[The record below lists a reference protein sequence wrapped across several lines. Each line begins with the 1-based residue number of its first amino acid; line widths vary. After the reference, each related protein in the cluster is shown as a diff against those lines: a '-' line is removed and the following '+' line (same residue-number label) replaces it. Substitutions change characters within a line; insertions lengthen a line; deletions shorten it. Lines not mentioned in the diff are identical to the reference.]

1 MSTEVRHIV
10 CPHCASINRVPLD
23 KPAAN
28 ADCGRCHQRLFTG
41 HPIAVSSAS
50 FDTHITRN
58 DIPVIVDFWAA
69 WCGPCKVME
78 PVLERI
84 AGEFEPDLRFLKVDT
99 EAEPA
104 LAARYHIRSIP
115 TLMAFRNGHAVG
127 QQSGAMDAQNLR
139 AWLKRHALARASHA

>member
-10 CPHCASINRVPLD
+10 CPHCSSINRVPVD

-28 ADCGRCHQRLFTG
+28 ADCGRCHHHLFMG
-41 HPIAVSSAS
+41 RPIVATKSS
-50 FDTHITRN
+50 FDILIARN
-58 DIPVIVDFWAA
+58 DIPVVVDFWAS

-78 PVLERI
+78 PVYERM
-84 AGEFEPDLRFLKVDT
+84 ARELEPDMRFLKVDT

-115 TLMAFRNGHAVG
+115 TLMAFRNGHAVA
-127 QQSGAMDAQNLR
+127 QQAGALDAASLR
-139 AWLKRHALARASHA
+139 AWLKRHAFTRASHA